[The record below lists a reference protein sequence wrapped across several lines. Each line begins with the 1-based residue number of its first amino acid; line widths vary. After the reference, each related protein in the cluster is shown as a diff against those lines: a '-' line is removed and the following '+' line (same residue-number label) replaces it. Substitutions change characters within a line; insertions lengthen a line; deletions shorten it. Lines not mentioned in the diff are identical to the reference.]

1 VIACG
6 VGEGEQV
13 LYTALRDERLIT
25 PGERDAGRG
34 QCRRY
39 LIESCLI
46 VGFPATERQVVS
58 VCRLNKKP
66 IGVVVHLVIMG
77 AVVPECVGYVFKT
90 HDTAGESF
98 P

>member
-1 VIACG
+1 MITCG
-6 VGEGEQV
+6 VGEGQQI
-13 LYTALRDERLIT
+13 LYTALRDQRLIT

-34 QCRRY
+34 QCRGD
-39 LIESCLI
+39 LIQSCLI
-46 VGFPATERQVVS
+46 VRFPATERQVVS

-66 IGVVVHLVIMG
+66 IGVVVHLVIVG
-77 AVVPECVGYVFKT
+77 AAVPECVGYVFKT